1 MFKSPQTKILGI
13 TTLLATLAGAL
24 FYLFKGQAHKSGSFL
39 LFAAVPMFINLYTV
53 HCLIY
58 GKCTVY
64 SWLLTII
71 LTLYTAGIF
80 ILYAKLFMKG
90 EEIRQIVKEKTK
102 EANSLQATVENSLGL
117 N

>member
-13 TTLLATLAGAL
+13 TTLLATLAGAF
-24 FYLFKGQAHKSGSFL
+24 FYLFKGEAHKSGSFL
-39 LFAAVPMFINLYTV
+39 LFAAIPMFINLYTV

-64 SWLLTII
+64 SWLLTVV

-80 ILYAKLFMKG
+80 ILYAKLFVKG
-90 EEIRQIVKEKTK
+90 EEIRQIVQEKTK